1 MPNLNQ
7 LLAQRQSGGS
17 NRSINRRYPSNR
29 HWNTL
34 RNVFPFA
41 VSPYNRTGVR
51 QRAYNRLIAILNTYM
66 MAIPGSTLYPNLDV
80 TTMTASAYR
89 SRMAILRDD
98 LQHFRSVGNVE
109 YSDHEDD
116 LNYF

>member
-1 MPNLNQ
+1 
-7 LLAQRQSGGS
+7 
-17 NRSINRRYPSNR
+17 
-29 HWNTL
+29 
-34 RNVFPFA
+34 
-41 VSPYNRTGVR
+41 
-51 QRAYNRLIAILNTYM
+51 M